1 MSQQLS
7 QVNVRLTANNVDYI
21 RKLIKAQDETKKN
34 TEAMGKQFDAMNKKI
49 KTAAQG
55 MGYQI
60 QDIAVQ
66 AQQGTDNL
74 IILAQQGPQILS
86 LLGPMGALAG
96 AGLAIASAM
105 GMAAKAGS
113 DLDAS
118 NESLVRS
125 SKSVIEKLRE
135 MADEAQYLNAVQV
148 EYLQKQDKATIKS
161 LNEQITKQK
170 AVMETIDRR
179 VQQTGRLS
187 KEDQKQYEQ
196 ARVAMSVYEQDLKEA
211 EERHNSYNKVL
222 RHSTQSKEDDIDA
235 INRQHQAIEDLI
247 GTYRIRSEIQDKS
260 ERQQEIAN
268 ALAQAGTDI
277 LPKQRERL
285 VQYINTLYDK
295 IDKQKADAKAV
306 KDAAK
311 AEVERQKQLAKT
323 QREQRKAAAEQKR
336 FREQQ
341 AAELVKFEQQR
352 IEERNK
358 RLNDVAKQ
366 IASQRN
372 SMMTPEQIELE
383 QFRENSEL
391 LKNELSMTKQWEYS
405 ERARINQLIEQEQ
418 QRHADSMSMIST
430 QQTMN
435 DLNNMNVFLGGM
447 SDITSKLGN
456 ISKENETLA
465 KVAFV
470 ANQGIAIA
478 NTIVATELAAAKA
491 LAYTENMTLPQALAS
506 QQAIRAMG
514 YASAGII
521 AGTTIG
527 GLATGQYH
535 GGTDS
540 VPESMNNKSFLLKA
554 GERVVQPKA
563 NQDLTEY
570 LANAKDG
577 NNGSVT
583 ISAPMTING
592 NVTDRKWFATELAKH
607 QNLIY
612 ALHNKAK
619 RERPRR
625 G

>member
-105 GMAAKAGS
+105 GMAAKAGT

-161 LNEQITKQK
+161 LNDQITKQK

-196 ARVAMSVYEQDLKEA
+196 ARAAMSVYEQDLKEA
-211 EERHNSYNKVL
+211 EERHDSYNKVL
-222 RHSTQSKEDDIDA
+222 RRSTAANDDDIDS
-235 INRQHQAIEDLI
+235 INRKHQAIEDMI
-247 GTYRIRSEIQDKS
+247 DSYRLRSEIQDKS
-260 ERQQEIAN
+260 ARQQAIEN
-268 ALAQAGTDI
+268 ALSEAGSNI

-285 VQYINTLYDK
+285 VQYINSLYDK

-311 AEVERQKQLAKT
+311 AEVERQKQLAAT
-323 QREQRKAAAEQKR
+323 QREQKKAAAAQKR

-341 AAELVKFEQQR
+341 AAELVKQEQQR
-352 IEERNK
+352 LEERNK
-358 RLNDVAKQ
+358 RLNEVAKQ
-366 IASQRN
+366 IAEQRK
-372 SMMTPEQIELE
+372 STMTPEQIELE
-383 QFRENSEL
+383 KFKQNSEL
-391 LKNELSMTKQWEYS
+391 LQNELSMTKQWEYS
-405 ERARINQLIEQEQ
+405 ERARINQLMEQEQ
-418 QRHADSMSMIST
+418 QRHADSMSLISR

-435 DLNNMNVFLGGM
+435 DLNNMNTFLSGM

-514 YASAGII
+514 YTSAGII

-540 VPESMNNKSFLLKA
+540 VPESMNNKSFLLRA

-577 NNGSVT
+577 NNGTTT

-592 NVTDRKWFATELAKH
+592 NVTDKAWFATELSKH
-607 QNLIY
+607 RNLI
-612 ALHNKAK
+612 AAMNDKVK

-625 G
+625 

>member
-341 AAELVKFEQQR
+341 AAELVKLEQQR

>member
-66 AQQGTDNL
+66 AQMGTDNL

-105 GMAAKAGS
+105 GMAAKAGN

-418 QRHADSMSMIST
+418 QRHADSMSKIST

-592 NVTDRKWFATELAKH
+592 NVTDQKWFATELSKH
-607 QNLIY
+607 RNLI
-612 ALHNKAK
+612 AAMNDKVK

>member
-7 QVNVRLTANNVDYI
+7 QVNVRLTANNIDYI
-21 RKLIKAQDETKKN
+21 RKLVKAQDETKKN

-105 GMAAKAGS
+105 GMAAKAGT

-135 MADEAQYLNAVQV
+135 MADEAQYLNTVQV

-196 ARVAMSVYEQDLKEA
+196 ARAAMSVYEQDLKEA
-211 EERHNSYNKVL
+211 EERHDSYNKVL
-222 RHSTQSKEDDIDA
+222 RRSTAANDDDVDS
-235 INRQHQAIEDLI
+235 INRKHQAIEDMI
-247 GTYRIRSEIQDKS
+247 ESYRLRSEIQDKS
-260 ERQQEIAN
+260 ARQQAIEN
-268 ALAQAGTDI
+268 ALSEAGSNI

-341 AAELVKFEQQR
+341 AAELVKLEQQR

-383 QFRENSEL
+383 QFRKNSEL

-514 YASAGII
+514 YTSAGII

-535 GGTDS
+535 GGTDL

-570 LANAKDG
+570 LANNKSG
-577 NNGSVT
+577 NNGTTT

-592 NVTDRKWFATELAKH
+592 NVTDKAWFATELSKH
-607 QNLIY
+607 RNLI
-612 ALHNKAK
+612 AAMNDKVK

-625 G
+625 

>member
-66 AQQGTDNL
+66 AQMGTDNL

-592 NVTDRKWFATELAKH
+592 NVTDQKWFATELAKH

>member
-66 AQQGTDNL
+66 AQMGTDNL

-391 LKNELSMTKQWEYS
+391 LKKRTEY
-405 ERARINQLIEQEQ
+405 
-418 QRHADSMSMIST
+418 D
-430 QQTMN
+430 QTMGIFRTCSN
-435 DLNNMNVFLGGM
+435 Q
-447 SDITSKLGN
+447 S
-456 ISKENETLA
+456 
-465 KVAFV
+465 
-470 ANQGIAIA
+470 AN
-478 NTIVATELAAAKA
+478 
-491 LAYTENMTLPQALAS
+491 
-506 QQAIRAMG
+506 
-514 YASAGII
+514 
-521 AGTTIG
+521 
-527 GLATGQYH
+527 
-535 GGTDS
+535 
-540 VPESMNNKSFLLKA
+540 
-554 GERVVQPKA
+554 
-563 NQDLTEY
+563 
-570 LANAKDG
+570 
-577 NNGSVT
+577 
-583 ISAPMTING
+583 
-592 NVTDRKWFATELAKH
+592 
-607 QNLIY
+607 
-612 ALHNKAK
+612 
-619 RERPRR
+619 
-625 G
+625 

>member
-341 AAELVKFEQQR
+341 AAELVKLEQQR

-592 NVTDRKWFATELAKH
+592 NVTDQKWFATELSKH
-607 QNLIY
+607 RNLI
-612 ALHNKAK
+612 AAMNDKVK

>member
-7 QVNVRLTANNVDYI
+7 QVNVRLTANNIDYI
-21 RKLIKAQDETKKN
+21 RKLVKAQDETKKN

-105 GMAAKAGS
+105 GMAAKAGT

-161 LNEQITKQK
+161 LNDQITKQK

-187 KEDQKQYEQ
+187 KEDKKQYEQ
-196 ARVAMSVYEQDLKEA
+196 ARAAMSVYEQDLKEA
-211 EERHNSYNKVL
+211 EERHDSYNKVL
-222 RHSTQSKEDDIDA
+222 RRSTAANDDDVDS
-235 INRQHQAIEDLI
+235 INRKHQAIEDMI
-247 GTYRIRSEIQDKS
+247 ESYRLRSEIQDKS
-260 ERQQEIAN
+260 ARQQAIEN
-268 ALAQAGTDI
+268 ALSEAGSNI

-341 AAELVKFEQQR
+341 AAELVKLEQQR

-383 QFRENSEL
+383 QFRKNSEL

-514 YASAGII
+514 YTSAGII

-570 LANAKDG
+570 LANAKSSNSD
-577 NNGSVT
+577 SVT

-607 QNLIY
+607 QNLVY
-612 ALHNKAK
+612 ALNNKAK

-625 G
+625 

>member
-341 AAELVKFEQQR
+341 AAELVKLEQQR

-592 NVTDRKWFATELAKH
+592 NVTDQKWFATELSKH
-607 QNLIY
+607 RNLI
-612 ALHNKAK
+612 ASLNNKVK

>member
-7 QVNVRLTANNVDYI
+7 QVNVRLTANNIDYI
-21 RKLIKAQDETKKN
+21 RKLVAAQEETKKQ
-34 TEAMGKQFDAMNKKI
+34 TGKMSKEYEAMQKKV

-66 AQQGTDNL
+66 AQMGTDNL

-105 GMAAKAGS
+105 GMAAKAGT

-161 LNEQITKQK
+161 LNDQITKQK

-196 ARVAMSVYEQDLKEA
+196 ARAAMSVYEQDLKEA
-211 EERHNSYNKVL
+211 EERHDSYNKVL
-222 RHSTQSKEDDIDA
+222 RRSIAANDDDIDS
-235 INRQHQAIEDLI
+235 INRKHQAIEDMI
-247 GTYRIRSEIQDKS
+247 DSYRLRSEIQDKS
-260 ERQQEIAN
+260 ARQQAIEN
-268 ALAQAGTDI
+268 ALSEAGSNI

-311 AEVERQKQLAKT
+311 AEVERQKQLAAT
-323 QREQRKAAAEQKR
+323 QREQKKAAAAQKR

-341 AAELVKFEQQR
+341 AAELVKQEQQR
-352 IEERNK
+352 LEERNK
-358 RLNDVAKQ
+358 RLNEVAKQ
-366 IASQRN
+366 IAEQRK
-372 SMMTPEQIELE
+372 STMTPEQIELE
-383 QFRENSEL
+383 KFKQNSEL
-391 LKNELSMTKQWEYS
+391 LQNELSMTKQWEYS
-405 ERARINQLIEQEQ
+405 ERARINQLMEQEQ
-418 QRHADSMSMIST
+418 QRHADSMSLISR

-435 DLNNMNVFLGGM
+435 DLNNMNTFLSGM

-521 AGTTIG
+521 AGTTVG

-570 LANAKDG
+570 LANAKNSNSD
-577 NNGSVT
+577 SVT

-592 NVTDRKWFATELAKH
+592 NVTDKAWFATELSKH
-607 QNLIY
+607 SNLIAAMY
-612 ALHNKAK
+612 DKTK

-625 G
+625 

>member
-341 AAELVKFEQQR
+341 AAELVKLEQQR

-465 KVAFV
+465 KVAYV

-592 NVTDRKWFATELAKH
+592 NVTDQKWFATELAKH

>member
-592 NVTDRKWFATELAKH
+592 NVTDQKWFATELAKH

>member
-418 QRHADSMSMIST
+418 QHHADSMSMIST

-592 NVTDRKWFATELAKH
+592 NVTDQKWFATELAKH

>member
-341 AAELVKFEQQR
+341 AAELVKLEQQR

-592 NVTDRKWFATELAKH
+592 NVTDQKWFATELAKH

>member
-66 AQQGTDNL
+66 AQMGTDNL